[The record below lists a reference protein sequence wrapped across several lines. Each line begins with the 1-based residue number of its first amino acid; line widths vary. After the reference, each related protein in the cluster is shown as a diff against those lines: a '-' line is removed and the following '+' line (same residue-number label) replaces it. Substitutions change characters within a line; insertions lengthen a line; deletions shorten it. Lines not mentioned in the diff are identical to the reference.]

1 MARSKEF
8 DEERAL
14 AAAMDVFWR
23 QGYENTSL
31 EALMREMGIARQSLY
46 DTFGD
51 KRTLYLKA
59 MAFYRERTNSS
70 LRESLAS
77 ASTVKEGFTRVL
89 LGLVAESREQHAR
102 GCLLL
107 SANMERAVDD
117 EEIARFLED
126 NQAEVES
133 IFAEVLR
140 RAQRRGELRPGTDA
154 GALAKF
160 FVADDPGNAG
170 HGATQVGPPRP
181 ASGCTDCARSVRSIR
196 HGDTPVLTREADCF
210 RRHK

>member
-14 AAAMDVFWR
+14 AAAVDVFWR

-51 KRTLYLKA
+51 KRALYLKA
-59 MAFYRERTNSS
+59 MAFYRRRTNSA
-70 LRESLAS
+70 LRELLVS
-77 ASTVKEGFTRVL
+77 APSAKEGFTRIL

-117 EEIARFLED
+117 QEIATFLTD

-133 IFAEVLR
+133 IFADTLR
-140 RAQRRGELRPGTDA
+140 RGKHTG
-154 GALAKF
+154 
-160 FVADDPGNAG
+160 
-170 HGATQVGPPRP
+170 
-181 ASGCTDCARSVRSIR
+181 RS
-196 HGDTPVLTREADCF
+196 
-210 RRHK
+210 

>member
-14 AAAMDVFWR
+14 ASAMDLFWR

-31 EALMREMGIARQSLY
+31 ETLMQVMGIAKQSLY

-51 KRTLYLKA
+51 KRALYLKA
-59 MAFYRERTNSS
+59 MAFYRNHTNSS
-70 LRESLAS
+70 LRELLAS
-77 ASTVKEGFTRVL
+77 APTVKEGFSRIL

-117 EEIARFLED
+117 EEIATFLMD
-126 NQAEVES
+126 NQSEVES
-133 IFAEVLR
+133 IFADTLR
-140 RAQRRGELRPGTDA
+140 RGKRNHELGEEQDT

-160 FVADDPGNAG
+160 FVVTLQGMRAMARLQSDRRALR
-170 HGATQVGPPRP
+170 QV
-181 ASGCTDCARSVRSIR
+181 ARIALAVFDRS
-196 HGDTPVLTREADCF
+196 
-210 RRHK
+210 

>member
-1 MARSKEF
+1 MPRSKEF
-8 DEERAL
+8 DEQRAL
-14 AAAMDVFWR
+14 AAAVDVFWR

-51 KRTLYLKA
+51 KRALYLKA
-59 MAFYRERTNSS
+59 MVFYRERTNSS

-77 ASTVKEGFTRVL
+77 APTVKEGFTRVL
-89 LGLVAESREQHAR
+89 LGLVAESREQHGR

-133 IFAEVLR
+133 IFSEALR
-140 RAQRRGELRPGTDA
+140 RGQRGGKLGGETDE

-160 FVADDPGNAG
+160 FVATIQGMRAMARLKSDRRALR
-170 HGATQVGPPRP
+170 QVAKIALAVFDR
-181 ASGCTDCARSVRSIR
+181 V
-196 HGDTPVLTREADCF
+196 
-210 RRHK
+210 

>member
-14 AAAMDVFWR
+14 ASAMDVFWR
-23 QGYENTSL
+23 LGYENTSL
-31 EALMREMGIARQSLY
+31 ETLLREMGIAKQSLY

-51 KRTLYLKA
+51 KRALYLKA
-59 MAFYRERTNSS
+59 MAFYRQRTNSA
-70 LRESLAS
+70 LRELLAS
-77 ASTVKEGFTRVL
+77 APSAKDGFTRIL

-117 EEIARFLED
+117 QEIATFLTD

-133 IFAEVLR
+133 IFADTLR
-140 RAQRRGELRPGTDA
+140 RGKHTGEIGEDQDA
-154 GALAKF
+154 DALAKF
-160 FVADDPGNAG
+160 FVVTVQGMRAMARLKSDRRALR
-170 HGATQVGPPRP
+170 QV
-181 ASGCTDCARSVRSIR
+181 ARIALAVFDRS
-196 HGDTPVLTREADCF
+196 
-210 RRHK
+210 